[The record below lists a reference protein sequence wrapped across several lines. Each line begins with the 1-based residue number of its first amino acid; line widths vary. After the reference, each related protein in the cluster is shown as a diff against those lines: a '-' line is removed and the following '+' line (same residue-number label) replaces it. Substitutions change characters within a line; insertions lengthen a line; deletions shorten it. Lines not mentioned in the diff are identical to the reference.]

1 MIGLDTN
8 VLLRYLT
15 QDDPA
20 QTAVAAE
27 RIDQL
32 DIGENRGFINSVVL
46 CETLWVLTRGY
57 RYSRADIDQVVDQ
70 LLLTQEF
77 EIEHRTQ
84 VWAALQDFR
93 DGAADFADCL
103 IGRINSA
110 AGCTKTISFDQDT
123 GALPAF
129 EVL

>member
-15 QDDPA
+15 QDDPS
-20 QTAVAAE
+20 QSQDAE
-27 RIDQL
+27 QRIDQL
-32 DIGENRGFINSVVL
+32 DAHENRGYINSVVL
-46 CETLWVLTRGY
+46 CETLWVLTKGY
-57 RYSRADIDQVVDQ
+57 RYSRAEIDKVVDQ

-77 EIEHRTQ
+77 EIEHRTL

-103 IGRINSA
+103 IGRINAA
-110 AGCTKTISFDQDT
+110 AGCGKTLSFDRST
-123 GALPAF
+123 AHLPRF
-129 EVL
+129 EIL